1 MKLTPS
7 STARRKTFFA
17 FSRSGGQP
25 QIPSP
30 VKRIA
35 SKPSRLTKRS
45 PPNKNVPLL
54 LLVLAAARILCN
66 PPVTTPAALAESTAK
81 NVRRVTSLCIGF
93 PFLLHNS
100 SFFLRRIL
108 RLERQL
114 HLQKSLPKTL
124 VVSSPVKYVAPIDS
138 QLSTLTSL
146 PRDEPAAVGRAMA
159 LAKEELSTI
168 NFCFSAAF
176 HPPSTDVSLNS
187 SLARAR

>member
-30 VKRIA
+30 VRRMA
-35 SKPSRLTKRS
+35 PNPRRLTNRS
-45 PPNKNVPLL
+45 PPNKNVSSL
-54 LLVLAAARILCN
+54 LLVLALVAATIFCK
-66 PPVTTPAALAESTAK
+66 PPVRTPAALAESAAK
-81 NVRRVTSLCIGF
+81 NVRRVTSLCIEF

-114 HLQKSLPKTL
+114 HQRDLPSKTFS
-124 VVSSPVKYVAPIDS
+124 VSSQVKICCRDLRS
-138 QLSTLTSL
+138 TLNHQLST
-146 PRDEPAAVGRAMA
+146 DF
-159 LAKEELSTI
+159 
-168 NFCFSAAF
+168 NW
-176 HPPSTDVSLNS
+176 
-187 SLARAR
+187 

>member
-30 VKRIA
+30 VNRIA
-35 SKPSRLTKRS
+35 PKPSRLTKRS
-45 PPNKNVPLL
+45 PPNKNVSSL

-66 PPVTTPAALAESTAK
+66 PPVRTPAALAESAAK

-100 SFFLRRIL
+100 SFFLRRIH
-108 RLERQL
+108 RLKRQL
-114 HLQKSLPKTL
+114 HLQKSRSKTFS
-124 VVSSPVKYVAPIDS
+124 VSSQVKYVAAINS
-138 QLSTLTSL
+138 QLRKGAWL
-146 PRDEPAAVGRAMA
+146 
-159 LAKEELSTI
+159 
-168 NFCFSAAF
+168 
-176 HPPSTDVSLNS
+176 
-187 SLARAR
+187 

>member
-7 STARRKTFFA
+7 SSARRKTFLA

-30 VKRIA
+30 VNRIA
-35 SKPSRLTKRS
+35 PKPSRLTNRS
-45 PPNKNVPLL
+45 SPNRNVESR
-54 LLVLAAARILCN
+54 ASGTAARILCN
-66 PPVTTPAALAESTAK
+66 PPVTTPAALAESAAK
-81 NVRRVTSLCIGF
+81 NVRLVTSLCIEF

-124 VVSSPVKYVAPIDS
+124 VVSSPVKYVAPINS
-138 QLSTLTSL
+138 QLSTLTCL
-146 PRDEPAAVGRAMA
+146 LMD
-159 LAKEELSTI
+159 
-168 NFCFSAAF
+168 
-176 HPPSTDVSLNS
+176 
-187 SLARAR
+187 